1 MNNPGKGRIP
11 LMMFYNFIQM
21 EKRRMKRL
29 NNRLFWIINF
39 SLLWLVQCA
48 KLPGSVGK
56 SRDVVVVGSLLDTTF
71 IINNLQIYNYMPQK
85 EPTFIFIFV
94 PDTMLKN
101 VKQFHSLFLCGSLK
115 DEFINTLLNLE
126 AREATKKDTFLLF
139 KINDL
144 WAKDQTVTILAVS
157 EPHYLLSGI
166 LKYKRIIAKILEEN
180 YYRKIKKQY
189 YEKGI
194 DRRMKKTLAHFGI
207 EMDFPE
213 NWMIDSTN
221 KSENF
226 IFIHTHYP
234 DRSIFFYREKR
245 TGELD
250 DSLAIKKRNE
260 ITKKFYNGDYI
271 LKDLTIAE
279 KIVFQGMSGLKLKG
293 VWQNDS
299 LVAGGP
305 FLTYFFNKNDS
316 LYIID
321 GILFLPGERKTD
333 YFTTLEVIMNSFK
346 LR

>member
-1 MNNPGKGRIP
+1 
-11 LMMFYNFIQM
+11 
-21 EKRRMKRL
+21 
-29 NNRLFWIINF
+29 
-39 SLLWLVQCA
+39 
-48 KLPGSVGK
+48 
-56 SRDVVVVGSLLDTTF
+56 
-71 IINNLQIYNYMPQK
+71 
-85 EPTFIFIFV
+85 
-94 PDTMLKN
+94 
-101 VKQFHSLFLCGSLK
+101 
-115 DEFINTLLNLE
+115 
-126 AREATKKDTFLLF
+126 
-139 KINDL
+139 
-144 WAKDQTVTILAVS
+144 
-157 EPHYLLSGI
+157 
-166 LKYKRIIAKILEEN
+166 
-180 YYRKIKKQY
+180 
-189 YEKGI
+189 
-194 DRRMKKTLAHFGI
+194 MKKTLAHFGI